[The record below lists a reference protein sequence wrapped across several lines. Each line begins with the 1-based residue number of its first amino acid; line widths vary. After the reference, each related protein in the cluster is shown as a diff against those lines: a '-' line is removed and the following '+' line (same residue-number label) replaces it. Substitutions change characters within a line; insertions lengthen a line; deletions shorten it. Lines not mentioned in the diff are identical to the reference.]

1 MPTTQRAQKLQK
13 EGRLALSTQAIQ
25 TRQIKSLRQA
35 ARLYNIPETTLRMR
49 VRGALPQASANAQ
62 KRKLSP
68 TEEQSLV
75 EWILDLDQRGFPP

>member
-1 MPTTQRAQKLQK
+1 MPTTQRTQKLQR

-25 TRQIKSLRQA
+25 ARQIKSLRQA
-35 ARLYNIPETTLRMR
+35 ATLYNIPRTTLRR
-49 VRGALPQASANAQ
+49 RLNGILPQASANAQ

-75 EWILDLDQRGFPP
+75 EWVLGLD